1 MRHDGDNSLKF
12 QQKRDGIRALPQN
25 PVESAR
31 PYLNGGDEETGLV
44 RPRLVATQL
53 ACEKCYSLSLI
64 AGQTALLHKLDLL
77 LTLGQKQWRT
87 GACFLS
93 RTSVG
98 FRGL

>member
-1 MRHDGDNSLKF
+1 VRSRRGTEGAK
-12 QQKRDGIRALPQN
+12 
-25 PVESAR
+25 
-31 PYLNGGDEETGLV
+31 PYTMKVVRTVLNGGDEETGLV

-64 AGQTALLHKLDLL
+64 AGQAALLHTLDVL